1 MYLEL
6 NEIVGFGMVGVALV
20 ALAFGV
26 ARWYVQIE
34 RRRTAELLDSFG
46 ITVNTIRRGQ

>member
-1 MYLEL
+1 MYLEV
-6 NEIVGFGMVGVALV
+6 NELAAVGMVFAALV
-20 ALAFGV
+20 VLAFSLTQWRIV
-26 ARWYVQIE
+26 VE